1 MNKLKTMSK
10 EEEKDLKEKERER
23 VGKAMQNKQKKE
35 QEQMIPN
42 ELRDFK
48 NSEAARIKAL
58 RNKMKELIS
67 KQKEKQ
73 HKETAIAMLNMT
85 ASSRKNPYKT
95 QQTFSK
101 AINRVRAELPTSPW
115 KQAAVVEGLA
125 SQYGYQ
131 VKKFRNNSKNP
142 NKDKIK
148 QFYYRSDIVY
158 LMPGK
163 GDEMTVWNEVGKQKL
178 MKVLSD
184 NVP

>member
-95 QQTFSK
+95 QKTFSK
-101 AINRVRAELPTSPW
+101 AINRVRAELPTSP
-115 KQAAVVEGLA
+115 
-125 SQYGYQ
+125 
-131 VKKFRNNSKNP
+131 
-142 NKDKIK
+142 
-148 QFYYRSDIVY
+148 
-158 LMPGK
+158 
-163 GDEMTVWNEVGKQKL
+163 
-178 MKVLSD
+178 
-184 NVP
+184 

>member
-23 VGKAMQNKQKKE
+23 VGKAMQNKQE

-42 ELRDFK
+42 EPRDFK

-101 AINRVRAELPTSPW
+101 AINRVRAELPTSP
-115 KQAAVVEGLA
+115 
-125 SQYGYQ
+125 
-131 VKKFRNNSKNP
+131 
-142 NKDKIK
+142 
-148 QFYYRSDIVY
+148 
-158 LMPGK
+158 
-163 GDEMTVWNEVGKQKL
+163 
-178 MKVLSD
+178 
-184 NVP
+184 

>member
-23 VGKAMQNKQKKE
+23 VGKAMQNKQE

-58 RNKMKELIS
+58 RNKMKEMIS

-101 AINRVRAELPTSPW
+101 AINRVRAELPTSP
-115 KQAAVVEGLA
+115 
-125 SQYGYQ
+125 
-131 VKKFRNNSKNP
+131 
-142 NKDKIK
+142 
-148 QFYYRSDIVY
+148 
-158 LMPGK
+158 
-163 GDEMTVWNEVGKQKL
+163 
-178 MKVLSD
+178 
-184 NVP
+184 

>member
-23 VGKAMQNKQKKE
+23 VGKAMQNKQE

-101 AINRVRAELPTSPW
+101 AINRVRAELPTS
-115 KQAAVVEGLA
+115 L
-125 SQYGYQ
+125 
-131 VKKFRNNSKNP
+131 
-142 NKDKIK
+142 
-148 QFYYRSDIVY
+148 
-158 LMPGK
+158 
-163 GDEMTVWNEVGKQKL
+163 
-178 MKVLSD
+178 
-184 NVP
+184 

>member
-23 VGKAMQNKQKKE
+23 VGKAMQNKQE

-85 ASSRKNPYKT
+85 ASIRKNPYKT

-101 AINRVRAELPTSPW
+101 AINRVRAELPTSP
-115 KQAAVVEGLA
+115 
-125 SQYGYQ
+125 
-131 VKKFRNNSKNP
+131 
-142 NKDKIK
+142 
-148 QFYYRSDIVY
+148 
-158 LMPGK
+158 
-163 GDEMTVWNEVGKQKL
+163 
-178 MKVLSD
+178 
-184 NVP
+184 

>member
-23 VGKAMQNKQKKE
+23 VGKAMQNKQE

-101 AINRVRAELPTSPW
+101 AINRVRAELPTSP
-115 KQAAVVEGLA
+115 
-125 SQYGYQ
+125 
-131 VKKFRNNSKNP
+131 
-142 NKDKIK
+142 
-148 QFYYRSDIVY
+148 
-158 LMPGK
+158 
-163 GDEMTVWNEVGKQKL
+163 
-178 MKVLSD
+178 
-184 NVP
+184 

>member
-23 VGKAMQNKQKKE
+23 VGKAMQNKQE

-42 ELRDFK
+42 ELRGFK

>member
-23 VGKAMQNKQKKE
+23 VGKAMQNKQE

-95 QQTFSK
+95 QKTFSK
-101 AINRVRAELPTSPW
+101 AINRVRAELPTSP
-115 KQAAVVEGLA
+115 
-125 SQYGYQ
+125 
-131 VKKFRNNSKNP
+131 
-142 NKDKIK
+142 
-148 QFYYRSDIVY
+148 
-158 LMPGK
+158 
-163 GDEMTVWNEVGKQKL
+163 
-178 MKVLSD
+178 
-184 NVP
+184 

>member
-1 MNKLKTMSK
+1 MSK

-23 VGKAMQNKQKKE
+23 VGKAMQNKQE

-101 AINRVRAELPTSPW
+101 AINRVRAELPTSP
-115 KQAAVVEGLA
+115 
-125 SQYGYQ
+125 
-131 VKKFRNNSKNP
+131 
-142 NKDKIK
+142 
-148 QFYYRSDIVY
+148 
-158 LMPGK
+158 
-163 GDEMTVWNEVGKQKL
+163 
-178 MKVLSD
+178 
-184 NVP
+184 

>member
-23 VGKAMQNKQKKE
+23 VGKAMQNKQE

-85 ASSRKNPYKT
+85 ASSQKNPYKT

-101 AINRVRAELPTSPW
+101 AINRVRAELPTSP
-115 KQAAVVEGLA
+115 
-125 SQYGYQ
+125 
-131 VKKFRNNSKNP
+131 
-142 NKDKIK
+142 
-148 QFYYRSDIVY
+148 
-158 LMPGK
+158 
-163 GDEMTVWNEVGKQKL
+163 
-178 MKVLSD
+178 
-184 NVP
+184 